1 MANISNKKEG
11 RIRRHARIRSKV
23 KGTSE
28 RPRLAVFRSNRYI
41 SVQLIDD
48 VKGATLAQ
56 ATSKGMKGGMSA
68 SATKVGAEIAKAA
81 KEKGITAAVF
91 DRGGF
96 SYTGTIAALAEGARE
111 GGLSF

>member
-1 MANISNKKEG
+1 MATISNKKEG

-23 KGTSE
+23 KGTEE

-41 SVQLIDD
+41 SVQMIDD
-48 VKGATLAQ
+48 TKSTTLAM

-68 SATKVGAEIAKAA
+68 SAVKVGEEIAKLA
-81 KEKGITAAVF
+81 KAKGITQVVF

-96 SYTGTIAALAEGARE
+96 SYTGTIAALAQGARD
-111 GGLSF
+111 GGLTF